1 MIVKLIDSYR
11 DRSKKLIRLG
21 YKLLALVVLVDVFLV
36 SKEHAHT
43 SLEHFPGFWALF
55 GFFACLLI
63 ILVSKLYGNL
73 GIRTREDYYDN

>member
-43 SLEHFPGFWALF
+43 SLEHFPGFWARP
-55 GFFACLLI
+55 
-63 ILVSKLYGNL
+63 Y
-73 GIRTREDYYDN
+73 